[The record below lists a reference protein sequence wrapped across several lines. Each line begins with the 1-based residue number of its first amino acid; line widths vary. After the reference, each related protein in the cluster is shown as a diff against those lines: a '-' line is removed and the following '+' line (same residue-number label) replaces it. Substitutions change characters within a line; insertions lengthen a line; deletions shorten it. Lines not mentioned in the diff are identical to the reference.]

1 MATPAAEP
9 ASAKTTDASDPAQ
22 VTNQTNAD
30 APTQLVAPTE
40 GLLRF
45 STAGSVDDGKSTL
58 IGRLLYDSQSVLE
71 DQLASVRKSN
81 VNRSGGP
88 IDFALLTDGLRA
100 EREQGITIDVA
111 YRYFS
116 TPRRKFIIADTPG
129 HEQYTRNMATGAST
143 ADASVVLMD
152 ATKGVLR
159 QSRRHAYIANL
170 LGVQHIVAAVNK
182 MDLVGFSQEVFERI
196 AAEFREFAGQLG
208 IKSLYAVPVSALDGD
223 NVVRRS
229 PRTPWFEG
237 PALLEHLEGLRVSD
251 TAAAGPLRLPVQ
263 YVIRPDSTFRGFAG
277 QIASGVLRSG
287 AKVVAMPSGISTKV
301 KSIVTFEDEL
311 AQAGPGES
319 VNVTLEDEIDIS
331 RGDVIVS
338 DENRP
343 SVGTEFQATVVW
355 MHADPLDLHKIY
367 LLKHTTRT
375 VRARFKQVRQRI
387 DVNTLEKSPATSL
400 DMNDIAEVDLKTTLP
415 LFFDP
420 YSENRTMGSFI
431 VIDQHTNAT
440 VAAGIIGQPIA
451 PGPATRTPAAT
462 ANTGRSTREERVL
475 RFGHPSA
482 AVWLK
487 GRPRVAEM
495 VERRL
500 FEEGWFVQ
508 LVGPMDFLS
517 HELVTV
523 TKAYRLSGA
532 ITVFA
537 PLDDGTNQAQAVR
550 AIFGPGAFFEI
561 PRFDLTDEEAVTQL
575 VDALYKW
582 RDTHS
587 DPNQRRK

>member
-1 MATPAAEP
+1 MVRPAAEP
-9 ASAKTTDASDPAQ
+9 AAEPSEAAEVTTAPQ
-22 VTNQTNAD
+22 V
-30 APTQLVAPTE
+30 LAPTE

-58 IGRLLYDSQSVLE
+58 IGRLLYDSQAVFE
-71 DQLASVRKSN
+71 DQLAAVRKSK
-81 VNRSGGP
+81 VNRSAGP
-88 IDFALLTDGLRA
+88 IDFSLLTDGLRA

-152 ATKGVLR
+152 STKGVLR
-159 QSRRHAYIANL
+159 QSRRHAYIASL
-170 LGVQHIVAAVNK
+170 LGVQHIIAAVNK

-196 AAEFREFAGQLG
+196 AAEFREFADQLG
-208 IKSLYAVPVSALDGD
+208 IRSLYAVPVSALEGD

-237 PALLEHLEGLRVSD
+237 PPLLEYLENLRVNNS
-251 TAAAGPLRLPVQ
+251 AANGPLRFPVQ
-263 YVIRPDSTFRGFAG
+263 YVIRPDATFRGFAG
-277 QIASGVLRSG
+277 QIASGTLRPG
-287 AKVVAMPSGISTKV
+287 DTVVALPSGLKTKV
-301 KSIVTFEDEL
+301 KSLVTFEDEL
-311 AQAGPGES
+311 EEAGPGTS

-331 RGDVIVS
+331 RGDVLVGN
-338 DENRP
+338 EQRP
-343 SVGTEFQATVVW
+343 STGTEFQATVVW

-375 VRARFKQVRQRI
+375 VRARVKQVRHRI
-387 DVNTLEKSPATSL
+387 DVNTLEKSAATTL
-400 DMNDIAEVDLKTTLP
+400 DMNDIAEVDIKTTLP

-420 YSENRTMGSFI
+420 YRVSRTMGSFI

-440 VAAGIIGQPIA
+440 VAAGIIERA
-451 PGPATRTPAAT
+451 VVSGPPRRTATSAHG
-462 ANTGRSTREERVL
+462 GRSTKEERTL

-487 GRPRVAEM
+487 GRPRVAEL

-500 FEEGWFVQ
+500 FEEGWLVQ

-517 HELVTV
+517 HELVAV

-532 ITVFA
+532 ITVFS

-550 AIFGPGAFFEI
+550 AIFGPDAFFSLENSN
-561 PRFDLTDEEAVTQL
+561 LGEEEAVAQI
-575 VDALYKW
+575 VEAVYKW

-587 DPNQRRK
+587 NPEPKLK

>member
-1 MATPAAEP
+1 VAAPAAG
-9 ASAKTTDASDPAQ
+9 ASDAQ
-22 VTNQTNAD
+22 ISSETIVD
-30 APTQLVAPTE
+30 APTQIVAPTE

-196 AAEFREFAGQLG
+196 AAEFREFARQLG
-208 IKSLYAVPVSALDGD
+208 IQSLYAVPVSALDGD
-223 NVVRRS
+223 NIVRRS

-237 PALLEHLEGLRVSD
+237 PALLEYLEGLRVSD
-251 TAAAGPLRLPVQ
+251 TAAASPLRFPVQ

-277 QIASGVLRSG
+277 QLASGVLRTG
-287 AKVVAMPSGISTKV
+287 ATVVAMPSGIRTKV

-331 RGDVIVS
+331 RGDVIVA

-343 SVGTEFQATVVW
+343 SVGAEFQATVVW

-375 VRARFKQVRQRI
+375 VRARFKQIRLRI
-387 DVNTLEKSPATSL
+387 DINTLEKAPATSL

-420 YSENRTMGSFI
+420 YRENRTMGSFI

-440 VAAGIIGQPIA
+440 VAAGIIDRAIA
-451 PGPATRTPAAT
+451 PGPSAKTNAA
-462 ANTGRSTREERVL
+462 APNTGRSTREERVL

-550 AIFGPGAFFEI
+550 AIFGPDAFFE
-561 PRFDLTDEEAVTQL
+561 PQQFDLTDEEAVTQL

-587 DPNQRRK
+587 DPNPRRK